1 MQRFLPKTLNQWLLA
16 VAALSLPVGWLF
28 GYGLLGAGLAFTLL
42 CVAGARS
49 ALPRQSTAAAP
60 QRAGMAATPARVER
74 TTPSNLTLVEEMLAQ
89 GRTALLLR
97 QQIAQGLSATELQA
111 AQDKLD
117 DSMAMVPEGQ
127 VSMRIRCAD
136 NKESSSSGN
145 CLVRVEGL
153 FLDRY
158 AVTNREYRM
167 YAIPVTGLGFTQQMY
182 GSPRWYGVTL
192 GYEW

>member
-97 QQIAQGLSATELQA
+97 QQIAARDQDTKYFAYPIICEQLTREKTLPHTDEPDTQMGPLLS
-111 AQDKLD
+111 
-117 DSMAMVPEGQ
+117 S
-127 VSMRIRCAD
+127 
-136 NKESSSSGN
+136 
-145 CLVRVEGL
+145 
-153 FLDRY
+153 
-158 AVTNREYRM
+158 
-167 YAIPVTGLGFTQQMY
+167 
-182 GSPRWYGVTL
+182 
-192 GYEW
+192 